1 MKLPD
6 LPTARLLLRPYVI
19 QNAPTTETMLDAQ
32 RASSISSGVI
42 GTYFAVTHEA
52 PVDTQDEP
60 HNQLTG
66 IIYAVMRHEDAELIG
81 NVSLIDIHIADQRAE
96 IGYWVASAYWSN
108 GYCTEALQALL
119 AFANATLG
127 ITRITGR
134 CLTSNLASIRV
145 MEKCGLAREGLL
157 RAHAQSGGKYE
168 DVLMFGLC
176 WPERSQPS

>member
-19 QNAPTTETMLDAQ
+19 QNAPTVEAMLDAQ
-32 RASSISSGVI
+32 RATSISTGVI
-42 GTYFAVTHEA
+42 RTDPAVAQEA
-52 PVDTQDEP
+52 SVDAQGQP

-66 IIYAVMRHEDAELIG
+66 IIYAVIRYEDAELIG
-81 NVSLIDIHIADQRAE
+81 NVSLLDIHTADQRAE
-96 IGYWVASAYWSN
+96 IGYWVGSAYWNN

-119 AFANATLG
+119 NFAHATLG
-127 ITRITGR
+127 ITRITAR

-145 MEKCGLAREGLL
+145 LEKCGLARESLL
-157 RAHAQSGGKYE
+157 RAHNQSGGKYE

-176 WPERSQPS
+176 WPERS